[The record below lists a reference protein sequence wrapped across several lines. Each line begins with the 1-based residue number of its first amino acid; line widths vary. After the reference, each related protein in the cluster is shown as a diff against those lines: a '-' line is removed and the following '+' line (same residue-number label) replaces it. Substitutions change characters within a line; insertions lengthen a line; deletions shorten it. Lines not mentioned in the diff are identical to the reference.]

1 MIDIEMFSQEAA
13 TRALVREAR
22 KETIVIAIKR
32 FRKMDLSDEDILK
45 NIIEDYDLSKE
56 KAREYLAE
64 SLESN
69 KFQERLDDINKKF
82 KDIDELL
89 SSQNEQ

>member
-1 MIDIEMFSQEAA
+1 
-13 TRALVREAR
+13 
-22 KETIVIAIKR
+22 
-32 FRKMDLSDEDILK
+32 MDLSDEDILK